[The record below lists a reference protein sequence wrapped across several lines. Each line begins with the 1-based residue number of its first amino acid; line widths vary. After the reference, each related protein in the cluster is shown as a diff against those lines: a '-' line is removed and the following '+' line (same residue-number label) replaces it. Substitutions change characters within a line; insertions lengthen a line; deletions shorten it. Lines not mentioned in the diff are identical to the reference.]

1 MECRFC
7 KGICVKKGKRK
18 HIQRFRCAKCGRYQQ
33 MVYTKTLIP
42 EEKYQWVKQ
51 LNNEGCGISSISRL
65 LEISKSS
72 VQRLIERI
80 ASKLKMPEI
89 FEIGQAYEIDE
100 LRTYCGNKKNECWI
114 MFAINKTT
122 GTVVDFCVGRRTK
135 ENLKRITDSVLKQNP
150 KRVFTDGLNIY
161 ASLIP
166 PAAHKVFDYCTNK
179 IERKNLSL
187 RTHLKRI
194 SRKTICFNK
203 SESMLN
209 DCVKIYFAA

>member
-7 KGICVKKGKRK
+7 KGRCIKKGKRNR
-18 HIQRFRCAKCGRYQQ
+18 IQRFQCKECCRYQQ
-33 MVYTKTLIP
+33 QEYVKAIIP
-42 EEKYQWVKQ
+42 EEKYEWVKQ

-89 FEIGQAYEIDE
+89 FEIGQSYEIDE

-114 MFAINKTT
+114 MFAINKAT

-135 ENLKRITDSVLKQNP
+135 ENLKRITDSVLKLNP

-161 ASLIP
+161 ESLIP
-166 PAAHKVFDYCTNK
+166 SAAHKVFDYCTNK

-187 RTHLKRI
+187 RTHLKWI